1 MYVYKKKLLPRSQH
15 FTYQLPRT
23 VYLLDQGK
31 KGTVDAG
38 TAGTGVMMKDSQ
50 NKITINNT
58 SHSKFIKKQKN
69 SQSKL
74 KKVLDERQE

>member
-23 VYLLDQGK
+23 VYLLDWGK

-38 TAGTGVMMKDSQ
+38 TAGTGVTMKVSQ
-50 NKITINNT
+50 NKNYNSNT
-58 SHSKFIKKQKN
+58 SHSKFIKNKI
-69 SQSKL
+69 SQFKS
-74 KKVLDERQE
+74 KKVLDEHQE